1 MAKEKTIGRTMEI
14 EAASKNKEPVAEV
27 SAPKGVLPALA
38 QSLFQI
44 LKAVGYDPAKLNAL
58 VETDLTAIKD
68 ALPPTAKS
76 EPAKSEP
83 YTAPALIEKYKFETF
98 KTDLG
103 IGCKFTQPKGVTLLS
118 MAKEINKVSLERLGR
133 NAISKGILLKDAG
146 MKTFPQKAIE
156 HEFVPIVNDSNQHK
170 HSNQEQFLKDKCMVA
185 VDRAVLTISAGLYR
199 LNKGD
204 PMDLSH
210 IGTPYDNG
218 DIFKG
223 HVSRARSGAVVS
235 EVYGVDAFDDDYYVD
250 DDNNTCTFI
259 AGAPASYSGKPGE

>member
-1 MAKEKTIGRTMEI
+1 MKI
-14 EAASKNKEPVAEV
+14 EAASENKKAVAEI
-27 SAPKGVLPALA
+27 SAPIGVLPAIA
-38 QSLFQI
+38 QRFLQI
-44 LKAVGYDPAKLNAL
+44 LKVVGYDPAKLNAL

-133 NAISKGILLKDAG
+133 NAISRGILLKDAG
-146 MKTFPQKAIE
+146 MKTVPQKALV
-156 HEFVPIVNDSNQHK
+156 HECVPIVNDSNK
-170 HSNQEQFLKDKCMVA
+170 RRRSNQEQLLKDKCMVA
-185 VDRAVLTISAGLYR
+185 IDRTVLTISAGLYR

-204 PMDLSH
+204 PVDLSH
-210 IGTPYDNG
+210 IGTPYDKG
-218 DIFKG
+218 DILQG

-235 EVYGVDAFDDDYYVD
+235 QVYGVDAFDDDYYVD
-250 DDNNTCTFI
+250 DDTNTCTFI
-259 AGAPASYSGKPGE
+259 AGALAS

>member
-170 HSNQEQFLKDKCMVA
+170 HSNQ
-185 VDRAVLTISAGLYR
+185 
-199 LNKGD
+199 
-204 PMDLSH
+204 
-210 IGTPYDNG
+210 
-218 DIFKG
+218 
-223 HVSRARSGAVVS
+223 
-235 EVYGVDAFDDDYYVD
+235 
-250 DDNNTCTFI
+250 
-259 AGAPASYSGKPGE
+259 